1 MNIKVTV
8 TLSMSVDTET
18 YADQL
23 EGMNETE
30 IVEFL
35 QEIAFSD
42 LCERASDGYLAD
54 AVEYTIEE
62 TK

>member
-1 MNIKVTV
+1 MKHKVVTV
-8 TLSMSVDTET
+8 TLSMSVNTET
-18 YADQL
+18 YAEEV

-35 QEIAFSD
+35 KEIAYND
-42 LCERASDGYLAD
+42 LVERASDGYLAN

-62 TK
+62 N

>member
-1 MNIKVTV
+1 MGKKVTV

-18 YADQL
+18 YADEL

-35 QEIAFSD
+35 KGIAYDD

-54 AVEYTIEE
+54 AVEYKVEE
-62 TK
+62 V

>member
-1 MNIKVTV
+1 MNTKVTV
-8 TLSMSVDTET
+8 SLSMSVDTET
-18 YADQL
+18 YADEI
-23 EGMNETE
+23 EGMDETE

-35 QEIAFSD
+35 KEISFND

>member
-1 MNIKVTV
+1 MGKRVTV
-8 TLSMSVDTET
+8 TLSMSVDTKT
-18 YADQL
+18 YADEI

-35 QEIAFSD
+35 KEIAFSD
-42 LCERASDGYLAD
+42 LCERASDGYLAN